1 MEKKAA
7 ATVSFCLDFEKEKIG
22 YYFDNAPSFI
32 HERFMAKAFSVG
44 LISYSER
51 LLGDAK
57 HCSGEIDADEFFDK
71 LKKSNIKEESFFS
84 LFLDHGKN
92 FLPAFKKWESINKR

>member
-1 MEKKAA
+1 MKRPNAD
-7 ATVSFCLDFEKEKIG
+7 TVSFCLDFEKERIG
-22 YYFDNAPSFI
+22 YYFNNAPDFI
-32 HERFMAKAFSVG
+32 RERFMTKAFSVG
-44 LISYSER
+44 LVSYSER

-57 HCSGEIDADEFFDK
+57 QCFGEIDIDEFFEK

-92 FLPAFKKWESINKR
+92 FLPAFKKWESINKK